1 MTANCRP
8 EPDAVTDDEAVA
20 NDDPGTGDAA
30 VSDHGATAPSPDE
43 AAARIRERGEAVR
56 DRELATALARLEAD
70 DDLGPAERE
79 AVEALADRLL
89 DSLLA
94 VPEQSLRA
102 AAEGDDEETV
112 RTALSLFR

>member
-1 MTANCRP
+1 MTTNCRP
-8 EPDAVTDDEAVA
+8 EPDAVTGTNAETENEDATTSDESG
-20 NDDPGTGDAA
+20 P
-30 VSDHGATAPSPDE
+30 PSPDE

-70 DDLGPAERE
+70 DDLASAERE
-79 AVEALADRLL
+79 AVKALADRLL

-102 AAEGDDEETV
+102 AAEADEEETV